1 MLSGVLT
8 ALVTP
13 MLASKIDEKSF
24 RKLLKTQIGSGVSGV
39 IVAGTTGES
48 PVLSDDEFKLLIE
61 VALGE
66 VGDKIKVF
74 AGVGSCDTVK
84 AAAKTKLAHNLGVDG
99 MLAVTPYYNKPT
111 QSGLIE
117 YYDKIAD
124 STDKPIILYSVP
136 SRTGVEIAVNSA
148 KILHKKHKNIVA
160 IKEASE
166 NCGRVEQLANLFN
179 ENFSVLSG
187 NDSMTLPFMSLG
199 ATGVVSVVSNVKPR
213 EMSEVISLAL
223 AGNFKEALKK
233 YRPLIQII
241 KNLFIE
247 TNPLPIKYA
256 LEKYGIISSSECRS
270 PLGHL
275 QDSSRAI
282 LSSLF

>member
-13 MLASKIDEKSF
+13 MLDSKIDEKSF
-24 RKLLKTQIGSGVSGV
+24 KELLKTQIGSGVSGI

-48 PVLSDDEFKLLIE
+48 PVLSDNEFKLLVE
-61 VALGE
+61 VALDE

-74 AGVGSCDTVK
+74 AGVGSCDTTK
-84 AAAKTKLAHNLGVDG
+84 AAAKTKLAHSLGVDG

-111 QSGLIE
+111 QNGLIE
-117 YYDKIAD
+117 YYGEIAD

-136 SRTGVEIAVNSA
+136 SRTGVEISVNAVKS
-148 KILHKKHKNIVA
+148 LHEKHSNIVA

-282 LSSLF
+282 LSDLF

>member
-8 ALVTP
+8 ALVT
-13 MLASKIDEKSF
+13 
-24 RKLLKTQIGSGVSGV
+24 TQIGSGVSGV

-61 VALGE
+61 VALSE
-66 VGDKIKVF
+66 IGDKIKVF

-223 AGNFKEALKK
+223 LKK

-282 LSSLF
+282 LSDLF